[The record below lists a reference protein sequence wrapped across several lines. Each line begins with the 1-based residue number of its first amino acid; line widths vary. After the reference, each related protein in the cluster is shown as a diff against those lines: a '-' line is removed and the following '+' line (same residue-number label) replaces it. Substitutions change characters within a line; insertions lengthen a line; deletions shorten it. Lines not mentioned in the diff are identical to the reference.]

1 MDRNHGFCFFGLFLG
16 RLVLGFGVGFGFWDF
31 CFLAFWV
38 LAFWFFFPTQSF
50 NALVGSSC
58 FASFLFGATVS
69 KKKKSCY
76 NFSFCQM
83 TCVFLFSF
91 SGVGQKDTKKVTA
104 PDVPIR
110 EFQKNDMFQFESFR
124 KPTAP
129 DVPTVFFSSV

>member
-1 MDRNHGFCFFGLFLG
+1 MHWWVPHVLPLFFLVRLFQ
-16 RLVLGFGVGFGFWDF
+16 
-31 CFLAFWV
+31 
-38 LAFWFFFPTQSF
+38 T
-50 NALVGSSC
+50 
-58 FASFLFGATVS
+58 
-69 KKKKSCY
+69 KKKSW
-76 NFSFCQM
+76 
-83 TCVFLFSF
+83 CVFLFSF